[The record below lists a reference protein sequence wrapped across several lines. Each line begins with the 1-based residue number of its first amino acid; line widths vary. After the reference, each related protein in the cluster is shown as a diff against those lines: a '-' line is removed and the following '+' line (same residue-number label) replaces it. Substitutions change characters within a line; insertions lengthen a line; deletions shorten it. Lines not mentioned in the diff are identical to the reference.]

1 MGRIKSLI
9 VTVLIM
15 ALLWWVYTLTD
26 MYAWGAHQILEGI
39 LVVAGMLAI
48 GVSVYIFL
56 RLSDSDLRLLT
67 GKRKKES
74 WEVEWQSGQWQ
85 R

>member
-1 MGRIKSLI
+1 MGRLKSLI
-9 VTVLIM
+9 VTAFILGM
-15 ALLWWVYTLTD
+15 LWWVYELTD
-26 MYAWGAHQILEGI
+26 AYAFGAHVILQGV
-39 LVVAGMLAI
+39 LTVAGMLAI
-48 GVSVYIFL
+48 GVAVYIFL

-74 WEVEWQSGQWQ
+74 WEVEYQSGQWQ